1 MLANKIQSELD
12 DFKDISVEN
21 SNDKSSGADITL
33 ANRWLE
39 HCNHSIQ
46 IHNLFS
52 NIAVN
57 AMLVIESLNYQKLF
71 INGNHSFLWDERIS
85 YFDLAYIRSFG
96 SLYGFEEIS
105 SLNEDTGKE
114 PFWTIILRKKD
125 DTKVPKNLSIK
136 PHLNQFNHNR
146 VHIEKS
152 LSLIKDRC
160 QQYASLAYHEFV
172 L

>member
-21 SNDKSSGADITL
+21 SIDKYSGADITL

-85 YFDLAYIRSFG
+85 YFDLVGHLVRYMA
-96 SLYGFEEIS
+96 
-105 SLNEDTGKE
+105 
-114 PFWTIILRKKD
+114 LRKFH
-125 DTKVPKNLSIK
+125 IK
-136 PHLNQFNHNR
+136 
-146 VHIEKS
+146 
-152 LSLIKDRC
+152 
-160 QQYASLAYHEFV
+160 
-172 L
+172 